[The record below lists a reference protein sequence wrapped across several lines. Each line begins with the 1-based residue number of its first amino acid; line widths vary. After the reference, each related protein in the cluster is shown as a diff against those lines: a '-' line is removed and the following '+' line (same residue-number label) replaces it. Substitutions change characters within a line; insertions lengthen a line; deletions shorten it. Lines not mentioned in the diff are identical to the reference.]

1 MRRFRLVG
9 SDQHPP
15 WPPATQ
21 GPRRF
26 LNQPIPKPE
35 PSGWTFLVEPPLQPL
50 LRLRTQ
56 PLAGQRPPGQC
67 WAGAWQWLTTGSLL
81 AAHRLAEGLCRSLS
95 LVLALVLA
103 LPALPALASPGL
115 CVGPVCGNEFSRSAL
130 YHWQLRL
137 RVNDQQGHRERLVVD
152 CRTGALSPQ
161 QGLVERGYASAVARR
176 ACRLV
181 AEGMADPKP

>member
-1 MRRFRLVG
+1 VRRFRLVG
-9 SDQHPP
+9 SDQHPS

-21 GPRRF
+21 ESRRF
-26 LNQPIPKPE
+26 LNQPIPKAE
-35 PSGWTFLVEPPLQPL
+35 PSGWTLFVEPPLQPL

-56 PLAGQRPPGQC
+56 PLAGQRPPGQR
-67 WAGAWQWLTTGSLL
+67 W
-81 AAHRLAEGLCRSLS
+81 AEGLWRSLS

-115 CVGPVCGNEFSRSAL
+115 CVGPVCGDEFSRSAL

-152 CRTGALSPQ
+152 CRTGAISPQ

>member
-1 MRRFRLVG
+1 M
-9 SDQHPP
+9 
-15 WPPATQ
+15 
-21 GPRRF
+21 
-26 LNQPIPKPE
+26 
-35 PSGWTFLVEPPLQPL
+35 QPL

-56 PLAGQRPPGQC
+56 PLAGQRPPSQR
-67 WAGAWQWLTTGSLL
+67 WAGAWQWLTAGTLL
-81 AAHRLAEGLCRSLS
+81 AAHWLAEGLCRSLI

-115 CVGPVCGNEFSRSAL
+115 CVGPVCGDEFSRSAL

-176 ACRLV
+176 ACRLA
-181 AEGMADPKP
+181 AEGWLVPFHN